1 MTDVDPWLG
10 EPFDDD
16 VPWADPNIRK
26 DYEAALGRFILL
38 FNELDYHVGSFI
50 REELERSGQSQLSDR
65 GASFS
70 QRLPLFGVL
79 ARADTHLSQV
89 SVADLRCLNGHRN
102 LLAHGHFDQNPFD
115 GSYKLVFRRKYRDYP
130 VAKVERLADQ
140 MTEALEQ
147 FRFAEAVRDFEPVNV
162 QMTGA
167 AVRTVVSRITCGQVA
182 TYAQVAACIEGPKQS
197 GGLRCGRLI
206 RDAKDLDDWAWHR
219 VVTSDGTISPKNPR
233 KDEQSRRL
241 GDDGVQ
247 FISKWRVDLPACR
260 WEP

>member
-50 REELERSGQSQLSDR
+50 RAELKRSGQSQLSDE

-79 ARADTHLSQV
+79 ARADPYVSQV
-89 SVADLRCLNGHRN
+89 SVEDLRSLNGNRN
-102 LLAHGHFDQNPFD
+102 ILAHGYFDQNPFD
-115 GSYKLVFRRKYRDYP
+115 GSYKLFFRRKYRDYP
-130 VAKVERLADQ
+130 IARVERFTDQ
-140 MTEALEQ
+140 MNEALQQ
-147 FRFAEAVRDFEPVNV
+147 FRFAEAARDFGPVTV
-162 QMTGA
+162 QMTCA
-167 AVRTVVSRITCGQVA
+167 AVREVVSRIPCGQVA
-182 TYAQVAACIEGPKQS
+182 TYTQVAACIEGPKQS

-206 RDAKDLDDWAWHR
+206 RDAKDLDDWPWHR
-219 VVTSDGTISPKNPR
+219 VVTSDGTISPRNPR
-233 KDEQSRRL
+233 KDEQRRRL
-241 GDDGVQ
+241 GHDGVQ
-247 FISKWRVDLPACR
+247 FVGKWRVHLPACG